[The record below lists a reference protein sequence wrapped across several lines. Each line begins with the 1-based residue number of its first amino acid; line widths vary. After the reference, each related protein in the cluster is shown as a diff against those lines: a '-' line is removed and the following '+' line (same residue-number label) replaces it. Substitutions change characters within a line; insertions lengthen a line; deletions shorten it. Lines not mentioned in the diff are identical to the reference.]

1 MIDKIKTAFEKPNSA
16 RLLTVGAAV
25 LLIGGGIAAY
35 WALVQKTPLGNAPV
49 GSTVVPQDAFA
60 AVSLSTNSS
69 QWQQLRQYGT
79 PESRALLDG
88 QLTQWRDNLLSA
100 NGYNYEK
107 DIQPWVGREVMIAWL
122 SPQLVASATTA
133 APNAAASIEN
143 ALMIVL
149 PINNAGRAKQL
160 LEKPKPPA
168 QGQWVER
175 TYNNVKIR
183 EIQDAPA
190 QRYSAAI
197 LDDRFLV
204 VTTNPR
210 ATELAIDTYKGGP
223 SLAKTPGYGE
233 ALNQIETSGPFARV
247 YINVPAAADV
257 AAIHSVRTIPPQA
270 RAQLQQN
277 QGIATTVNLQPEG
290 INFKAVSWLKPD
302 SEKKQAVENKAQGM
316 LSRLPADTLMMASG
330 SNLQRMWQDYTEGS
344 QANPLTP
351 FDPQW
356 LQKAITSS
364 TGLNLEKDL
373 LAWMAGEFSFSLIPA
388 AQGSGSQFPA
398 GLVFMVHSSDRRAAE
413 KALKQLNQV
422 MSDRYKYKVEETKIG
437 NQPVVNW
444 TSEYGALTLT
454 HGWLNGNVAFLTMF
468 APVAGS
474 IVPKPPT
481 PLAASEQFQK
491 AVPTEL
497 ESNPGNFFMDVERL
511 VNSKQFFFPELPAAQ
526 QAVVNAIRTIG
537 LTAAISDPRSTRYDV
552 FVTLK
557 QQGKPGPL
565 PSPGKANPSPT
576 PQISPPKQQTKP
588 TPSPTSPPATPQT
601 PPQPS
606 P

>member
-35 WALVQKTPLGNAPV
+35 WALVQKTPLGNTPV
-49 GSTVVPQDAFA
+49 GSTIVPQDAFA
-60 AVSLSTNSS
+60 AVSLSTNPG

-88 QLTQWRDNLLSA
+88 QLAQWRDNLLSV

-122 SPQLVASATTA
+122 SPQLVASATSP

-149 PINNAGRAKQL
+149 PISNAGRAKQL

-175 TYNNVKIR
+175 TYNNIKIR
-183 EIQDAPA
+183 EIQGAQA

-210 ATELAIDTYKGGP
+210 ATELAIDSYKGGP
-223 SLAKTPGYGE
+223 SLARTPGYRE

-277 QGIATTVNLQPEG
+277 QGVATTVNLQPEG
-290 INFKAVSWLKPD
+290 INLKAVSWLKPD

-316 LSRLPADTLMMASG
+316 LSRLPTDTLMMASG
-330 SNLQRMWQDYTEGS
+330 SNLQRMWQDYTEGAE
-344 QANPLTP
+344 ANPLTP

-356 LQKAITSS
+356 LQKAITSN

-388 AQGSGSQFPA
+388 AQGTTTQFPA
-398 GLVFMVHSSDRRAAE
+398 GLVFMVRSSDRRAAE
-413 KALKQLNQV
+413 NALKQLDRV
-422 MSDRYKYKVEETKIG
+422 MSDRYKFKVEEAKIG

-444 TSEYGALTLT
+444 TSQFGALTLT

-468 APVAGS
+468 APVAGG

-497 ESNPGNFFMDVERL
+497 ESTTGNFFIDVDRL
-511 VNSKQFFFPELPAAQ
+511 VNNKQFFFPELPPAQ
-526 QAVVNAIRTIG
+526 QAVVNGIRTVG
-537 LTAAISDPRSTRYDV
+537 LTAAISNARSTRYDI
-552 FVTLK
+552 FMMLK
-557 QQGKPGPL
+557 QQGKPGPF
-565 PSPGKANPSPT
+565 PSPSKAIPSPT
-576 PQISPPKQQTKP
+576 RISPPKQQIKP
-588 TPSPTSPPATPQT
+588 SPSPTTLPATPQAS
-601 PPQPS
+601 PKPS